1 MRQIASLSRMR
12 LLALIGG
19 AAVLYAL
26 AGCSKTGGDLKSTAK
41 GAMAA
46 LTMSDNPAPAPDTL
60 FKDAA
65 GKPHTLAEFK
75 GKAMLVN
82 LWANWCTPCKA
93 EIPSLA
99 KLAGAYAG
107 KPLAIVPI
115 SVGKGADETAGHA
128 FIDRNPPL
136 TFYTEPTYAIAFAVK
151 PPAEGMPTTIL
162 YDSHGVERA
171 RLAGGA
177 DWSSPDARATI
188 DALLAEK

>member
-1 MRQIASLSRMR
+1 MRQIASPSRTR
-12 LLALIGG
+12 LVALIGG
-19 AAVLYAL
+19 VAVLYAL
-26 AGCSKTGGDLKSTAK
+26 AGCSKSGAELKSTAK
-41 GAMAA
+41 GDMAA
-46 LTMSDNPAPAPDTL
+46 LTLSASPAPAPDTV
-60 FKDAA
+60 FRDAA

-75 GKAMLVN
+75 GKAVLVN

-99 KLAGAYAG
+99 RLAAAYAG

-128 FIDRNPPL
+128 FLDKNPPL
-136 TFYTEPTYAIAFAVK
+136 TFYTEPTYTIAFALK

-162 YDSHGVERA
+162 YDSKGVERA

-177 DWSSPDARATI
+177 DWSGPDAHATI
-188 DALLAEK
+188 DALMTQK

>member
-1 MRQIASLSRMR
+1 
-12 LLALIGG
+12 
-19 AAVLYAL
+19 V
-26 AGCSKTGGDLKSTAK
+26 
-41 GAMAA
+41 
-46 LTMSDNPAPAPDTL
+46 
-60 FKDAA
+60 
-65 GKPHTLAEFK
+65 
-75 GKAMLVN
+75 LVN

-107 KPLAIVPI
+107 KSLAIVPI
-115 SVGKGADETAGHA
+115 SVGKGADESAGRA
-128 FIDRNPPL
+128 FIDKNPPL
-136 TFYTEPTYAIAFAVK
+136 TFYTEPTYTIAFALK

-177 DWSSPDARATI
+177 DWSGPDARATI